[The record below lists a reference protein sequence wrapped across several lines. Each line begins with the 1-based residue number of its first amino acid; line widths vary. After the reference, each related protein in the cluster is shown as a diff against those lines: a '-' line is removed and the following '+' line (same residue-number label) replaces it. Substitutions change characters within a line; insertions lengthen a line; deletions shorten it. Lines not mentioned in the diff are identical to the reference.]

1 MEKQSGSTK
10 RTLNSAGVMEPTV
23 KASSGRVRMG
33 SFELDLRSG
42 ELCSLAS
49 DGAANKAVLREQ
61 PFQVLRMLVEW
72 EGKIVTRSEIKKRLW
87 PNDTIVDHDHI
98 INVAI
103 GVLRRALGDTADS
116 PRYIETLARRGY
128 RLLPP
133 VEWLN
138 SNARAAEVA
147 VTPET
152 SPLADL
158 TGKRVCQY
166 RVLEVLGGGG
176 MGMVYKADDLK
187 LGRRAALKFLPEEL
201 AGDPI
206 ALQRLEQEAQ
216 TASALNHPNI
226 CTVYD
231 IENYRGQ
238 PFIAMELL
246 EGETLQQH
254 LAASAPNAIPV
265 LSLIDIAMQVC
276 LGLEAARGKDIV
288 HRDIK
293 PANIFLTK
301 QGPVKLLDFGVAKL
315 VANEAVNGVDVVA
328 NGGKGFLP
336 SLQPNLTRT
345 GVTVGTTGY
354 MSPEQIRNEELD
366 GRSDLF
372 SLGMV
377 LYEMA
382 TGHRA
387 FTGDTAVV
395 VQEAILTK
403 TPPPV
408 ESLNPEM
415 PGLLATVIRKALEK
429 DRSQRYQTATA
440 MRHDLERV
448 RGALLQS
455 DRRRMSRWVPGAAA
469 VLAIAGA
476 FAWLSARHTTG
487 VTLSADDTIVIAH
500 LTNATGDRVFDEAL
514 YTALRIALEQTP
526 YLNVLADYK
535 VRDTLTGVGVDIGAR
550 ITPEVALQVC
560 RRTGSR
566 VVVAP
571 AIADAGNR
579 LGLELKAIDCRSGST
594 IIQIRNEAASRDGV
608 VAALGSA
615 AFQLRREIGEPES
628 SLGSYN
634 ASLQDATSSSPDALE
649 LLTLGYQRQLAG
661 SSREALPFYQHAV
674 QVDPNFALAQA
685 ALSNTA
691 SANVDQTALAA
702 AAGLKAFEQRGRMT
716 APARFK
722 IESTY
727 HREVTGD
734 WEQSC
739 DVLSQWVHAFP
750 HDVAARNN
758 FSECL
763 SVLGQQDRALGEARE
778 AARLLPAAHTYAMWA
793 HYSLLVDRL
802 DDAQTTMDEAIR
814 RGFDSTYLRDL
825 RVRIAFLRKD
835 DVGMQ
840 QQWTWGIGRADGP
853 QLFSGK
859 ALVEAYHGQFGAAYR
874 SADTATALAAKVG
887 YTADYNSLAMAW
899 MALTRIDVGLPLVGS
914 PAVDSKQTLPSRLL
928 GALLL
933 ARAGRREEAMEAA
946 EGLRRDHPSNTI
958 VQKYGLPLID
968 AAVRLRSSD
977 AAGAVG
983 VLEPVRKYDL
993 ALTPFPGLYPSYLR
1007 GLAHLQTGDN
1017 AAAATE
1023 FQKILARPG
1032 LVGRLVIGALARLQ
1046 FARAQRAM
1054 GQDSAARDSYEAFL
1068 ALWHNADNDV
1078 PLYREARAE
1087 YNALRRGTADRS
1099 RP

>member
-1 MEKQSGSTK
+1 
-10 RTLNSAGVMEPTV
+10 
-23 KASSGRVRMG
+23 MG

-42 ELCSLAS
+42 ELRSFAS
-49 DGAANKAVLREQ
+49 DGARDKVVLREQ
-61 PFQVLRMLVEW
+61 PFQVLRMLVER

-87 PNDTIVDHDHI
+87 PNDTIVDFDHI

-103 GVLRRALGDTADS
+103 GVLRRALGDSAAS

-133 VEWLN
+133 VEWLD
-138 SNARAAEVA
+138 SNAPAAEVA
-147 VTPET
+147 ATPET

-158 TGKRVCQY
+158 IGTRVCQY

-176 MGMVYKADDLK
+176 MGMVYRAEDLK
-187 LGRRAALKFLPEEL
+187 LGRGAALKFLPKEL

-206 ALQRLEQEAQ
+206 ALRRLEREAQ

-226 CTVYD
+226 CTIYD
-231 IENYRGQ
+231 IEDYQGQ

-246 EGETLQQH
+246 EGVTLQQH

-265 LSLIDIAMQVC
+265 LSLIDIATQVC
-276 LGLEAARGKDIV
+276 LGLEAAHGKDIV

-315 VANEAVNGVDVVA
+315 VANETVADEGVVA

-336 SLQPNLTRT
+336 SVQPNLTRT
-345 GVTVGTTGY
+345 GATAGTTGY
-354 MSPEQIRNEELD
+354 MSPEQIRKEELD

-387 FTGDTAVV
+387 FTGETEVA

-408 ESLNPEM
+408 ETLNGEM
-415 PGLLATVIRKALEK
+415 PASLATVIRKALEK
-429 DRSQRYQTATA
+429 DPSQRYETATA

-448 RGALLQS
+448 RGTVLRS
-455 DRRRMSRWVPGAAA
+455 ERRRMSRWVPAAAA

-476 FAWLSARHTTG
+476 FAWVSARRATG

-500 LTNATGDRVFDEAL
+500 LTNATGDGVFDEAL
-514 YTALRIALEQTP
+514 YTALRIALDQTP
-526 YLNVLADYK
+526 YLNVLADNK
-535 VRDTLTGVGVDIGAR
+535 VRETLTGIGVDNGAR
-550 ITPEVALQVC
+550 ITPDVALQVC

-566 VVVAP
+566 IVVAP

-594 IIQIRNEAASRDGV
+594 ISHIRNEAASRDGV

-615 AFQLRREIGEPES
+615 ALQLRREIGEPES
-628 SLGSYN
+628 SLASYN
-634 ASLQDATSSSPDALE
+634 ASLQDATSASPDALE
-649 LLTLGYQRQLAG
+649 LLTQGYRRQLAG
-661 SSREALPFYQHAV
+661 SWREAIPFYQRAV
-674 QVDPNFALAQA
+674 QVDPNFALAHA
-685 ALSNTA
+685 ALSTDY
-691 SANVDQTALAA
+691 ANVDEPALAA

-716 APARFK
+716 APARFNV
-722 IESTY
+722 ESTY

-739 DVLSQWVHAFP
+739 DVLSQWVQAFP
-750 HDVAARNN
+750 HDVVARNN
-758 FSECL
+758 FSRCL

-778 AARLLPAAHTYAMWA
+778 TARLLPAAFTYANWVLR
-793 HYSLLVDRL
+793 SLLADRL

-825 RVRIAFLRKD
+825 RVLLAFLRKD
-835 DVGMQ
+835 DVAMQ
-840 QQWTWGIGRADGP
+840 QQWTWAIGRADG

-859 ALVEAYHGQFGAAYR
+859 ALVEAYRGQFGAAHR
-874 SADTATALAAKVG
+874 SADTATALAAKAG
-887 YTADYNSLAMAW
+887 YAADSG
-899 MALTRIDVGLPLVGS
+899 ALDVALMRIDVGLPLARS
-914 PAVDSKQTLPSRLL
+914 PAVDPKQTLPSRLL
-928 GALLL
+928 GTLLL
-933 ARAGRREEAMEAA
+933 ARTGRREEAMAA
-946 EGLRRDHPSNTI
+946 ADGLRQDHPSNTI
-958 VQKYGLPLID
+958 VQKYGLSLID
-968 AAVRLRSSD
+968 AAVRLRSND
-977 AAGAVG
+977 AAGAIA
-983 VLEPVRKYDL
+983 VLEPVKKYDL
-993 ALTPFPGLYPSYLR
+993 ANTGPFPALYPSYLR
-1007 GLAHLQTGDN
+1007 GLAYLQTGDN
-1017 AAAATE
+1017 ATAATE
-1023 FQKILARPG
+1023 FQKILAHPG
-1032 LVGRLVIGALARLQ
+1032 LVGREVIGALARLQ
-1046 FARAQRAM
+1046 LARAQRAM
-1054 GQDSAARDSYEAFL
+1054 GQDSAARASYEAFL
-1068 ALWHNADNDV
+1068 ALWQNADHDI
-1078 PLYREARAE
+1078 PLYREAKAE
-1087 YNALRRGTADRS
+1087 YNALRRGTADGS